1 MNKHEAYYEIYLF
14 RNGEM
19 FVIAVG
25 LNGQVISSMYDYQYI
40 QQWNG
45 LDAEAMA
52 GQMVAESEWDRG
64 TDRVPS

>member
-14 RNGEM
+14 RSGEM
-19 FVIAVG
+19 FVIGVG
-25 LNGQVISSMYDYQYI
+25 LSGQVISSRYDGKQI

-52 GQMVAESEWDRG
+52 EQMVAESAWNRG